1 MNTDAIYSINGKS
14 ESHGAQ
20 HDEPKP
26 KRPYNRR
33 PRAVSE
39 AAVTKEKMSEESIR
53 QINNE
58 WDKDAP
64 IFATKD
70 NYEWIEHSKKTSES
84 REHVKEEETLL
95 SIVPNA
101 SLST

>member
-39 AAVTKEKMSEESIR
+39 AAVTKEKM
-53 QINNE
+53 
-58 WDKDAP
+58 
-64 IFATKD
+64 
-70 NYEWIEHSKKTSES
+70 
-84 REHVKEEETLL
+84 
-95 SIVPNA
+95 
-101 SLST
+101 